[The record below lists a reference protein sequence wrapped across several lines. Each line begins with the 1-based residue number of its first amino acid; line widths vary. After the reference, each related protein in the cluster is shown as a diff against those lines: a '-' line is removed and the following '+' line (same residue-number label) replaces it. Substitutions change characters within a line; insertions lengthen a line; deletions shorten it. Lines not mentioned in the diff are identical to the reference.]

1 MDFISRNN
9 SGLIFPYKVK
19 IRVEGTLNTRLKTQ
33 VEDRAALCTQRQQL
47 EEGSVGAA
55 DSG

>member
-1 MDFISRNN
+1 MDFIGRNN

-19 IRVEGTLNTRLKTQ
+19 IRVEGTLNAGLKTQ

-47 EEGSVGAA
+47 EEGSVGAT